1 MKAVGSPDN
10 WSLAR
15 IGGNLLLNAVLLP
28 LYALFFALCVFIAF
42 SPLFP
47 ARTARENF
55 RTRLGFKP
63 ALRVM
68 ATAATLFHYVLL
80 LIEDFIF
87 WPLGLITI
95 RDNAAA
101 RESVTG
107 ASLTAQQKKVALT
120 VLSAHFGNIEIT
132 AQCLNSL
139 LVAQVNPEQK
149 LLALAKPGRWEWIT
163 RLLEW
168 YRNLRGIEVLQTN
181 RKDLP
186 RAMLQALKS
195 GRALALLVD
204 QKPASAGFFVDFFG
218 AQSAFPEGGVDICA
232 RMKSEFVF
240 VTSRRLWP
248 GFYTFEGRHFTAHAD
263 NDLNSALILTSYARW
278 LEAVIRISPWQ
289 WSWDYRKWSRKPAG
303 GLQV

>member
-10 WSLAR
+10 CSPVR

-28 LYALFFALCVFIAF
+28 LYFLLFLLCVFIAI

-55 RTRLGFKP
+55 RARLGLKP
-63 ALRVM
+63 ALRIM
-68 ATAATLFHYVLL
+68 ATAATLFHYILL

-87 WPLGLITI
+87 WPLGLVTI

-101 RESVTG
+101 RESVTK
-107 ASLTAQQKKVALT
+107 ASLIAQQKNVALT

-139 LVAQVNPEQK
+139 LVSQVNRKQR
-149 LLALAKPGRWEWIT
+149 LIALAKPSRWEWIT
-163 RLLEW
+163 NLLEW

-204 QKPASAGFFVDFFG
+204 QKPASAGFFIDFFG
-218 AQSAFPEGGVDICA
+218 AQSAFPGGGVDVCA

-303 GLQV
+303 GAQA